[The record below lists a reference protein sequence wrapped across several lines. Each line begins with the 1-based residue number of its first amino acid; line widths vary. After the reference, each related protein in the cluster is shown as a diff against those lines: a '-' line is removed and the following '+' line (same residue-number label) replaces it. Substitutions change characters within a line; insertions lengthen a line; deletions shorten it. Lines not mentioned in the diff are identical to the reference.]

1 MDDATL
7 ATELVRDAGQLAK
20 RMLAEGLRTDYKT
33 SVSDVVSAADH
44 AAEKLITDRLAAERP
59 ADGLIGEEGS
69 RRPGDDRRWV
79 VDPVDGTYNFLTG
92 MPYWCSAVGLSDSDG
107 PLLGAVYYPAVDE
120 LWVGGEG
127 LPTSCN
133 DVAVRQLAD
142 RQLGS
147 IAVCTYAHPANLG
160 DTARQRCWRA
170 VVSRA
175 ATVRMMGSASID
187 LASVAGGRLGLFL
200 QSDLNDWDWIP
211 GAALV
216 RGAGGAATTVNA
228 GGHRWHVAGNHTAVA
243 EAITALSS
251 CGTGEA

>member
-7 ATELVRDAGQLAK
+7 AAELVRDAGQLAK
-20 RMLAEGLRTDYKT
+20 RMLADGLRTDYKT

-44 AAEKLITDRLAAERP
+44 AAEELITNRLDTERP
-59 ADGLIGEEGS
+59 SDGVIGEEGS
-69 RRPGDDRRWV
+69 RRPGDDRHWL
-79 VDPVDGTYNFLTG
+79 VDPVDGTYNFLNG
-92 MPYWCSAVGLSDSDG
+92 VPYWCSAVGLSDTDG

-127 LPTSCN
+127 VPTSRN
-133 DVAVRQLAD
+133 ATPVPMLTDRSLAE
-142 RQLGS
+142 
-147 IAVCTYAHPANLG
+147 IAVCTYAHPATLG
-160 DTARQRCWRA
+160 DEPLRRCWQA

-200 QSDLNDWDWIP
+200 QSDLNDWDWVP

-216 RGAGGAATTVNA
+216 SGAGGAARTVEA
-228 GGHRWHVAGNHTAVA
+228 GGHRWHLAGNHAAVA
-243 EAITALSS
+243 EAVTAL
-251 CGTGEA
+251 GEAG